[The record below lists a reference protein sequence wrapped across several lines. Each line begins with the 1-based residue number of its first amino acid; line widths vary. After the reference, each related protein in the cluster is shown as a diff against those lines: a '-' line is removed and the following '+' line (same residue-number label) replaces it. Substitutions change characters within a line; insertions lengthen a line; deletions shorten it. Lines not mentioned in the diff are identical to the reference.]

1 MPKPDL
7 SFPIPGKK
15 HISTADGTPVWK
27 EQESSFWNRDIMKF
41 FFPPEGDNRNTEG
54 DTKMFGENHAHIF
67 MNALDYRQAVKD
79 HEKAPDEKLIRE
91 HLKAYQEKNV
101 SFVRDGGDYL
111 RVSQRAR
118 EIAPEYGIDYR
129 TPVFAIHKKGHYGG
143 IVGRAFETM
152 KEYTALVREVKR
164 EVGDFI
170 KIMTT
175 GIMDFDTDGSITGT
189 ALSFE
194 EVREMVH
201 IAHEEGFSVMSH
213 TNGAKAVKE
222 AAMAGVDSIEHG
234 NYADEEAVKI
244 MAEQGTIWVPTI
256 TVVKNLIGK
265 GRFSDQVLLQI
276 WEKGKTNI
284 RKGYEAGVEL
294 ALGSDAGAYLVP
306 HGQGILDEWACF
318 KEILGD
324 KEDLKE
330 RLLRG
335 ENLIQGK
342 FRKV

>member
-1 MPKPDL
+1 
-7 SFPIPGKK
+7 
-15 HISTADGTPVWK
+15 
-27 EQESSFWNRDIMKF
+27 
-41 FFPPEGDNRNTEG
+41 
-54 DTKMFGENHAHIF
+54 MFGENHAHIF

-79 HEKAPDEKLIRE
+79 HEKVPDEKLIRE

-111 RVSQRAR
+111 GVSQKAR
-118 EIAPEYGIDYR
+118 EIALEYGIDYR
-129 TPVFAIHKKGHYGG
+129 TPIFAIHKKGHYGG

-152 KEYTALVREVKR
+152 KEYAALVREVKK
-164 EVGDFI
+164 EGGDFI

-175 GIMDFDTDGSITGT
+175 GIMDFDTDGSITGA

-213 TNGAKAVKE
+213 TNGARAVKE
-222 AAMAGVDSIEHG
+222 AAMAGADSIEHG
-234 NYADEEAVKI
+234 NYADEEALKI
-244 MAEQGTIWVPTI
+244 MAEKGTIWVPTI

-284 RKGYEAGVEL
+284 RKGYELGVNL

-306 HGQGILDEWACF
+306 HGQGIMDEWACF
-318 KEILGD
+318 REILGD

-335 ENLIQGK
+335 EYLIQGK

>member
-1 MPKPDL
+1 
-7 SFPIPGKK
+7 
-15 HISTADGTPVWK
+15 
-27 EQESSFWNRDIMKF
+27 
-41 FFPPEGDNRNTEG
+41 
-54 DTKMFGENHAHIF
+54 MFGENHAHIF

-79 HEKAPDEKLIRE
+79 HEKVPDEKLIRE

-111 RVSQRAR
+111 GVSQKAR
-118 EIAPEYGIDYR
+118 EIALEYGIDYR
-129 TPVFAIHKKGHYGG
+129 TPIFAIHKKGHYGG

-152 KEYTALVREVKR
+152 KEYAALVREVKK
-164 EVGDFI
+164 EGGDFI

-175 GIMDFDTDGSITGT
+175 GIMDFDTDGSITGA

-213 TNGAKAVKE
+213 TNGARAVKE
-222 AAMAGVDSIEHG
+222 AAMAGADSIEHG
-234 NYADEEAVKI
+234 NYADEEALKI
-244 MAEQGTIWVPTI
+244 MAEKGTIWVPTI

-284 RKGYEAGVEL
+284 RKGYELGVNL

-318 KEILGD
+318 REILGD

-335 ENLIQGK
+335 EYLIQGK

>member
-1 MPKPDL
+1 
-7 SFPIPGKK
+7 
-15 HISTADGTPVWK
+15 
-27 EQESSFWNRDIMKF
+27 
-41 FFPPEGDNRNTEG
+41 
-54 DTKMFGENHAHIF
+54 MFGENHAHIF

-79 HEKAPDEKLIRE
+79 HEKVPDEKLIRE

-111 RVSQRAR
+111 GVSQKAR
-118 EIAPEYGIDYR
+118 EIALEYGIDYR
-129 TPVFAIHKKGHYGG
+129 TPIFAIHKKEHYGG

-152 KEYTALVREVKR
+152 KEYAALVREVKK
-164 EVGDFI
+164 EGGDFI

-175 GIMDFDTDGSITGT
+175 GIMDFDTDGSITGA

-213 TNGAKAVKE
+213 TNGARAVKE

-234 NYADEEAVKI
+234 NYADEEALKI
-244 MAEQGTIWVPTI
+244 MAEKGTIWVPTI

-265 GRFSDQVLLQI
+265 GRFFDQVLLQI

-284 RKGYEAGVEL
+284 RKGYELGVNL

-306 HGQGILDEWACF
+306 HGQGIMDEWACF
-318 KEILGD
+318 REILGD

-335 ENLIQGK
+335 EYLIQGK

>member
-1 MPKPDL
+1 
-7 SFPIPGKK
+7 
-15 HISTADGTPVWK
+15 
-27 EQESSFWNRDIMKF
+27 
-41 FFPPEGDNRNTEG
+41 
-54 DTKMFGENHAHIF
+54 MFGENHAHIF

-111 RVSQRAR
+111 GVSQKAR
-118 EIAPEYGIDYR
+118 EIALEYGIDYR
-129 TPVFAIHKKGHYGG
+129 TPIFAIHKKGHYGG

-152 KEYTALVREVKR
+152 KEYAALVREVKK
-164 EVGDFI
+164 EGGDFI

-189 ALSFE
+189 VLPFE

-213 TNGAKAVKE
+213 TNGARAVKE
-222 AAMAGVDSIEHG
+222 AAMAGADSIEHG
-234 NYADEEAVKI
+234 NYADEEALKI
-244 MAEQGTIWVPTI
+244 MAEKGTIWVPTI

-276 WEKGKTNI
+276 WEKGKMNI
-284 RKGYEAGVEL
+284 RKGYELGVNL

-318 KEILGD
+318 REILGD

-335 ENLIQGK
+335 EYLIQGK

>member
-1 MPKPDL
+1 
-7 SFPIPGKK
+7 
-15 HISTADGTPVWK
+15 
-27 EQESSFWNRDIMKF
+27 
-41 FFPPEGDNRNTEG
+41 
-54 DTKMFGENHAHIF
+54 MFGENHAHIF

-164 EVGDFI
+164 EGGDFI

-306 HGQGILDEWACF
+306 H
-318 KEILGD
+318 EIG
-324 KEDLKE
+324 
-330 RLLRG
+330 RAH
-335 ENLIQGK
+335 
-342 FRKV
+342 V